1 MAAGNLSLSEKYRP
15 RMFRDFIGKADAVRY
30 LSTQVQESRGRSVL
44 LHGPMGCGKSSLG
57 EVYAAGLLCTA
68 ATERPCRL
76 ESCPSCSALMYGTHL
91 NFARFEYGRTSDEE
105 FADRINADVRSETFG
120 NGHFVVLI
128 DRAELLYNQAFD
140 ILHGQMKRP
149 SERVTFILC
158 AIDKDAISREASAL
172 FYPLAVRPPGF
183 LEAIEYVNSIS
194 SKEGMLLDAESA
206 EVLADLGRS
215 SFVELGLTL
224 ECLSAKGEITASAI
238 LDYYMSGEAAAYVD
252 LVAQGAPFEEQL
264 SFLEEWQ
271 CPESEKIR
279 RTGEYLSRLFDVRHG
294 VSFAS
299 LRQLGREAKFS
310 GAISRHSDMLRQ
322 HPRALANRMLQ
333 IWDPEPFAGPTTL
346 RRKASEFDAL
356 FRSAAPG
363 VKNPDAT
370 IAGWQAVDRR
380 TRDYRAAEARESKA
394 PAPSQAETATE
405 VTSLTLDEAKK
416 LWHGASF
423 MVQVYGALLNTSIEI
438 RHGSFVPK
446 SAKRPEQVVT
456 DFLRELRIFVNR
468 VKVDAN
474 AELHTIYVHRT
485 DKNGGLV
492 TMIFA
497 HLPSCKRNVSGWIQ
511 AFFCRRASAASVHEA
526 LSVDAVD
533 ESESFE
539 RHLKLIRSAC
549 SGLMPIKPEHQVFLR
564 RTRIPAMQCRPLG
577 PKRTPQ
583 RVGLSR
589 WIDSEAQAV
598 ASEDL
603 QVLCVLEDS
612 TADACSGWE
621 MKEFA
626 YRKRIVDERLRLEAA
641 AQERIDEG
649 IALAAVKVQ
658 WRNSRALREVGRPGF
673 S

>member
-91 NFARFEYGRTSDEE
+91 NLAHFEYGRIPDEE

-120 NGHFVVLI
+120 NGHFVVFI
-128 DRAELLYNQAFD
+128 DRAELLSNQAFD
-140 ILHGQMKRP
+140 ILHDQMKRP

-172 FYPLAVRPPGF
+172 FYPLPVRPPGF

-194 SKEGMLLDAESA
+194 SREGMLLDAESA

-224 ECLSAKGEITASAI
+224 EVLSAKGEITDSAI

-252 LVAQGAPFEEQL
+252 LVAHGAPFEEQL
-264 SFLEEWQ
+264 SLLEGWQ
-271 CPESEKIR
+271 CPESEKVR

-299 LRQLGREAKFS
+299 LRQLGRKAKFS
-310 GAISRHSDMLRQ
+310 GAISRHSEILRQ
-322 HPRALANRMLQ
+322 HPRAFASRMLQ

-356 FRSAAPG
+356 FRSAAPDLE
-363 VKNPDAT
+363 NPDAT
-370 IAGWQAVDRR
+370 IAGWQAADRR
-380 TRDYRAAEARESKA
+380 TGDYRAAEARESKA
-394 PAPSQAETATE
+394 PAPSQADTTTE
-405 VTSLTLDEAKK
+405 ETSLTLDEAKK

-423 MVQVYGALLNTSIEI
+423 MVQIYGALLNTSIEI
-438 RHGSFVPK
+438 RHGRFVPR
-446 SAKRPEQVVT
+446 SPKRPEQVVT

-474 AELHTIYVHRT
+474 AELHTLYVHRT
-485 DKNGGLV
+485 DQNGDLV

-526 LSVDAVD
+526 LSVDALD

-539 RHLKLIRSAC
+539 RHFKLIRSAC
-549 SGLMPIKPEHQVFLR
+549 SGLMPIKPQHQVFLR
-564 RTRIPAMQCRPLG
+564 RTRIPVSRCRPLG
-577 PKRTPQ
+577 PRSTPQ

-589 WIDSEAQAV
+589 GIDTEAQRV
-598 ASEDL
+598 ASENL
-603 QVLCVLEDS
+603 EVLYVLDDP

-626 YRKRIVDERLRLEAA
+626 FRKRIVEERLSLEAA
-641 AQERIDEG
+641 ARERND
-649 IALAAVKVQ
+649 AAVVLAAVKAQ
-658 WRNSRALREVGRPGF
+658 WRNSRALREGGRPGF